1 MPGAQRDFILKWWDE
16 AWNAGLWAASW
27 KASLEGLTP
36 AQAAW
41 RPQGVHGNR
50 HSIWQ
55 LVLHM
60 VFWRESWLRR
70 AATGQKPSKEELA
83 GLNFPEIADASEL
96 AWNAARARFA
106 DTQEK
111 MARALAET
119 GPEGDILV
127 YFLPHDCYHFG
138 QVNMLRGMQGLPP
151 IE

>member
-1 MPGAQRDFILKWWDE
+1 MSPQREFILKWWNE
-16 AWNAGLWAASW
+16 AWKDGLWAASW
-27 KASLEGLTP
+27 SKSIEGLTA

-41 RPQGVHGNR
+41 RPSGVQGKR

-83 GLNFPEIADASEL
+83 SGNFPEIADTSET
-96 AWNAARARFA
+96 AWQAARVRFKESQ
-106 DTQEK
+106 DRV
-111 MARALAET
+111 ARALAEL
-119 GPEGDILV
+119 GPEADTMI
-127 YFLPHDCYHFG
+127 YFLPHDSYHCG
-138 QVNMLRGMQGLPP
+138 QVNLLRGMQGLPP